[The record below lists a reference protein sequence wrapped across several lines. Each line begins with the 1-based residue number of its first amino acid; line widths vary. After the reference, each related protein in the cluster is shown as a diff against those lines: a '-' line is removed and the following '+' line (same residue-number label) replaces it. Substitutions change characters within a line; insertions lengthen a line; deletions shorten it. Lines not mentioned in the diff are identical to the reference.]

1 MHAFLL
7 RCKATIFHENC
18 DPLGTRVAFCDNMQD
33 RKCSDGGSMHIT
45 IEQARA
51 VETVSPGA
59 WTIQETEGGWTV
71 GREQATLI
79 TTNGRKIRVFRSV
92 DGAINELKRDVGAKE
107 FKVVAAVAT
116 A

>member
-1 MHAFLL
+1 MKIAIPL
-7 RCKATIFHENC
+7 AQESIFVTTC
-18 DPLGTRVAFCDNMQD
+18 IIGKSSV
-33 RKCSDGGSMHIT
+33 GGSMHIT

-51 VETVSPGA
+51 VETVSPGP